1 MTGPSAPLALTIYLA
16 VVSSISFGGF
26 PTVLPDVR
34 NFVVTTH
41 GWMTNQEFA
50 NLFAMAQSIPG
61 PNMILMMSFVGWKV
75 WGFPGAVASAFA
87 TFGPPC
93 TMYFAAYRVWDR
105 FRDAPWQQ
113 IVRLGL
119 VPVIMGLVI
128 ASGTVMARAAD
139 SSWSAVALTI
149 AAAAVM
155 LVTRLNPIWML
166 LAGAALGGLDLL

>member
-1 MTGPSAPLALTIYLA
+1 MNSPSIALTAHLALL
-16 VVSSISFGGF
+16 SSISFGGF

-41 GWMTNQEFA
+41 RWMTDQEFA
-50 NLFAMAQSIPG
+50 DFFAIAQSIPG
-61 PNMILMMSFVGWKV
+61 PNMILMMSFIGWKV

-93 TMYFAAYRVWDR
+93 AIYFAAYRLWDR
-105 FRDAPWQQ
+105 FRNAPWQR

-119 VPVIMGLVI
+119 VPVTMGLVV

-139 SSWSAVALTI
+139 TGWRAAAVSI
-149 AAAAVM
+149 AAAVI
-155 LVTRLNPIWML
+155 LLGTRLSPLWL
-166 LAGAALGGLDLL
+166 LVAGGAFGGLGLL